1 MRLFKI
7 MGFKGND
14 VPAADQSTPPR
25 GGGGG
30 VENAAKV
37 RCEPL
42 LQSPVRVELK
52 DTSNS
57 VCFPMMKQKVDPEL
71 IFTKQERIGRGSFGE
86 VFKGI
91 DRRTQEVVAIKI
103 IDLEEAEDEIEDI
116 QQEIMV
122 SVEYFKI

>member
-1 MRLFKI
+1 MFSMFTKYRN
-7 MGFKGND
+7 GTGEASN
-14 VPAADQSTPPR
+14 VPENVKVESDPPETDLIFC
-25 GGGGG
+25 
-30 VENAAKV
+30 VI
-37 RCEPL
+37 PSL
-42 LQSPVRVELK
+42 
-52 DTSNS
+52 
-57 VCFPMMKQKVDPEL
+57 QKVDPEL

-122 SVEYFKI
+122 RKRMRDFFCFMEYM